1 MNEQLMSTC
10 RIQRGFTM
18 VEMLTVV
25 VIVGILSALTVPMMG
40 DTSQTKLIAAA
51 NQIAADIGYAQIESI
66 SHADDLRLMVF
77 DIEKNTYYI
86 ASASEPAGINN
97 PVGNVPYIISFGSGA
112 NKQLNGVTLS
122 SISLNGDDRILFGV
136 YGQLDQ
142 ATAASITLACDG
154 YQITLLVEPSTGEIA
169 ISDISDIPATP
180 E

>member
-1 MNEQLMSTC
+1 
-10 RIQRGFTM
+10 M

-25 VIVGILSALTVPMMG
+25 VIVGILSALTVPMFG

-77 DIEKNTYYI
+77 DINSNSYYI
-86 ASASEPAGINN
+86 ASASQPTGINN
-97 PVGNVPYIISFGSGA
+97 PVGNAPYVVKFGSGS
-112 NKQLNGVTLS
+112 NRHLNGVTLLS
-122 SISLNGDDRILFGV
+122 LSLNGDDRIKFGV

-142 ATAASITLACDG
+142 ATTASITLACDA
-154 YQITLLVEPSTGEIA
+154 YQMTLLVEPSTGEIS

-180 E
+180 